1 MRFIYCIIMVLL
13 LGSCTV
19 SKEFSSSKKYIA
31 GELIEDYTLFRN
43 ILEDAHPGLYWYTP
57 KDSMNYYFNLGQSML
72 KDSMTEPG
80 FRSVLS
86 YVVSKIRCGHT
97 SVRPSRQY
105 ARVSRRSSRFFPMV
119 LKLWPDTAVLA
130 LNLNRRD
137 TVLRRGSVITAI
149 DNKPMAQIV
158 DTLFQFL
165 STDGYNLTH
174 KYQSLSNRGVF
185 GSIYSSIYGVK
196 SAYQVEYI
204 DSLGVRKKTT
214 VPLYRVRDDSTNSEV
229 RMQQLTRREAKRRR
243 LEDNRTLQFDTT
255 LNMAFMDLGTFTR
268 GYRLPYFLKSS
279 FRKLRKRGTENLII
293 DLRGNGG
300 GSITNSNLLTK
311 YIASNRF
318 KIADSLYALKK
329 GSRYAR
335 YRQHRFTN
343 WLFLAF
349 FTDKKK
355 DGHYHFGYFERK
367 WFRPKKKNHFNGTVY
382 ILTGGNTFSAS
393 TLFTQA
399 VKHQENVIVVGEET
413 GGGAYGNNA
422 WLIPDVTLPHTKV
435 RFRLPLFRLVVD
447 KDLPKNGRGIM
458 PEVEVLPTID
468 AIRRNVDFKKEKA
481 VELIKERSQL
491 EVQSSKL
498 P

>member
-1 MRFIYCIIMVLL
+1 MRLFYCIIMVLL
-13 LGSCTV
+13 FSSCTV
-19 SKEFSSSKKYIA
+19 SKEFPANKRYIA
-31 GELIEDYTLFRN
+31 GELTEDYKLFRD
-43 ILEDAHPGLYWYTP
+43 ILEEAHPGLYWYTP
-57 KDSMNYYFNLGQSML
+57 KDSMDYYFNLGESML

-86 YVVSKIRCGHT
+86 YVASKIRCGHT
-97 SVRPSRQY
+97 SIRPSRQY

-119 LKLWPDTAVLA
+119 LKLWPDTAVLT
-130 LNLNRRD
+130 LNLNRKD
-137 TVLRRGSVITAI
+137 STLKRGAVITAI
-149 DNKPMAQIV
+149 DNKPMQQII
-158 DTLFQFL
+158 DSLFQFL
-165 STDGYNLTH
+165 PTDGYNFTH
-174 KYQSLSNRGVF
+174 KYQTLSNRGTF
-185 GSIYSSIYGVK
+185 GSIYSAVYGVK
-196 SAYQVEYI
+196 SAYQVEFL
-204 DSLGVRKKTT
+204 DSSGIKKRTT
-214 VPLYRVRDDSTNSEV
+214 VPLYRVRDDSTNREV
-229 RMQQLTRREAKRRR
+229 RMPQLTRREAKRRR
-243 LEDNRTLQFDTT
+243 LEDNRTLQFDTS

-279 FRKLRKRGTENLII
+279 FRELRKRDTENLII

-311 YIASNRF
+311 FIASNPF
-318 KIADSLYALKK
+318 KIADSLYALRR
-329 GSRYAR
+329 GSRYGK

-349 FTDKKK
+349 FTSKKK
-355 DGHYHFGYFERK
+355 DGRYHFGYFERK
-367 WFRPKKKNHFNGTVY
+367 WFRPKKKNHFDGTVY

-422 WLIPDVTLPHTKV
+422 WLIPDVTLPNTKV

-447 KDLPKNGRGIM
+447 KDLPKDGRGIM
-458 PEVEVLPTID
+458 PEVQVVPTID

-481 VELIKERSQL
+481 LELIKQRRQL
-491 EVQSSKL
+491 
-498 P
+498 